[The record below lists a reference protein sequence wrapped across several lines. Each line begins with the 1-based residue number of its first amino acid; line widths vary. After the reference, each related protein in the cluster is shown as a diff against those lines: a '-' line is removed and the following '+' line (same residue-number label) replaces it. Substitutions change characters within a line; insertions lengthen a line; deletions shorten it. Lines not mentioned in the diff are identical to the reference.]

1 MRMFHAL
8 ANPPP
13 CLTPLQRLLWPLIYM
28 QLIALRDWVRKHYG
42 RVPYWIT
49 ISKFG
54 RVRLRHLP
62 TDFTLS
68 EAVPVRPERYGYDYS
83 AGLTRALLAAACVE
97 EETPPAPCPAPA
109 QTIPQTQSGQAPS
122 QKGMAHPDTS

>member
-1 MRMFHAL
+1 MFHAL

-13 CLTPLQRLLWPLIYM
+13 CLTPLQRLLWPLIYV

-54 RVRLRHLP
+54 RVRLHHLP
-62 TDFTLS
+62 TDLAQADS
-68 EAVPVRPERYGYDYS
+68 APASYQRPGYDYAS
-83 AGLTRALLAAACVE
+83 GLRRALLSAVFVAE
-97 EETPPAPCPAPA
+97 ITPPAPFPAAYLGVTADARAA
-109 QTIPQTQSGQAPS
+109 QKKSGQAF
-122 QKGMAHPDTS
+122 AACPDTS